1 MLKIVLELL
10 KTTESNSDLVKIAK
24 GKNLFPSNWR
34 ELKNY
39 IKLNTN
45 G

>member
-1 MLKIVLELL
+1 MIKIMLELL
-10 KTTESNSDLVKIAK
+10 KTTNSNSELVKIAK
-24 GKNLFPSNWR
+24 GKNLFPSNWS